1 MAYSC
6 VDRVNCSMKT
16 IKSKKIN
23 EIIQCLIAFDVFI
36 YSGRKCTCVYIYKC
50 KENVYMIL
58 FAAERTQNQF
68 P

>member
-36 YSGRKCTCVYIYKC
+36 YKLAGDKITEMVFVEGGWGR
-50 KENVYMIL
+50 E
-58 FAAERTQNQF
+58 
-68 P
+68 

>member
-36 YSGRKCTCVYIYKC
+36 YSGRKCTCVYIYI
-50 KENVYMIL
+50 NARRMFI
-58 FAAERTQNQF
+58 
-68 P
+68 